1 MKNETPKTDI
11 IGVGGLMR
19 KLTLSFVGPHAVS
32 MISAHSADRAFVS
45 VKGITRDGYLTDP
58 DLMEAEVKRAMIEH
72 SEAVLLVDGGKLEK
86 RGLNV
91 ITHASGLSRA
101 LVAEAKEERLAPL
114 VRAEVEVQL
123 V

>member
-45 VKGITRDGYLTDP
+45 VKGVTRDGYLTDP

-72 SEAVLLVDGGKLEK
+72 SEPVLLVDGGKLEK

-91 ITHASGLSRA
+91 ITHASASRA
-101 LVAEAKEERLAPL
+101 LVVEAKEERLAPL